1 LPTVADPGQ
10 DAAFDPVG
18 FDPAKPVRVHPLTY
32 LDEGDEVTVGRREDD
47 TYVVLPADGAA
58 LLRRLADGATPAE
71 AAEWYRTSYGET
83 VDMADFVATLVELGF
98 VAGTEDEQPAV
109 DDSPVR
115 WARLGRALFS
125 PVGCVVAVA
134 LLVAA
139 VVEMVRVPGLAPRY
153 TDLFFSRSMVLD
165 GLLVAFGQIPLVLLH
180 ETAHALAGR
189 RLGLRSQLSIGRRLY
204 YVVFLTSLNG
214 LVTVERRK
222 RFLPMLA
229 GMITDL
235 LVVAA
240 FTLAADA
247 AEQHGHLT
255 VVGKMLLA
263 LAYFT
268 LVRVGWQFL
277 FYLET
282 DLYYVVTT
290 VLGCVDLQKTAR
302 RVAYNRL
309 ARLVGRRT
317 PRYDESQFHPR
328 DREVARW
335 YAWLLGVGYAVS
347 IGLLVMTLAP
357 TVTMLGTVF
366 GRFFDPGRASATG
379 LLDSSVFVAF
389 ILAQVTL
396 LTWPSYRARRRAR
409 AAGGAA
415 PAPSAPSTPSAS
427 SASSASS

>member
-1 LPTVADPGQ
+1 MPTVADPGQ
-10 DAAFDPVG
+10 EAA
-18 FDPAKPVRVHPLTY
+18 FDPAKPVRVHQLTY

-71 AAEWYRTSYGET
+71 AAEWYQDTYHES
-83 VDMADFVATLVELGF
+83 VDMADFVAALVELGF
-98 VAGTEDEQPAV
+98 VGAADGAPA
-109 DDSPVR
+109 DDAPADGGPVR

-125 PVGCVVAVA
+125 PVGCVVAMA

-153 TDLFFSRSMVLD
+153 TDLFFSRSMVVD
-165 GLLVAFGQIPLVLLH
+165 GLVVALGQIPLVLLH
-180 ETAHALAGR
+180 ETGHALAGR
-189 RLGLRSQLSIGRRLY
+189 RLGLRSRLSIGRRLY

-222 RFLPMLA
+222 RYLPMLA
-229 GMITDL
+229 GMITDV

-247 AEQHGHLT
+247 TRQHGHLT
-255 VVGKMLLA
+255 MTGRMLLA
-263 LAYFT
+263 LGYFT
-268 LVRVGWQFL
+268 LIRIGWQFL

-290 VLGCVDLQKTAR
+290 VLGCVDLQTTAR

-309 ARLVGRRT
+309 ARLAGRRT
-317 PRYDESQFHPR
+317 PRYDESQFHQR

-335 YAWLLGVGYAVS
+335 YAWLVGFGYAAS
-347 IGLLVMTLAP
+347 IGLLVLALVPTL
-357 TVTMLGTVF
+357 TMLGTVF
-366 GRFFDPGRASATG
+366 GRFLHPGRESTQGLADSAVFVGLMLAQIG
-379 LLDSSVFVAF
+379 LL
-389 ILAQVTL
+389 LR
-396 LTWPSYRARRRAR
+396 PSYRARRAAR
-409 AAGGAA
+409 AARA
-415 PAPSAPSTPSAS
+415 PSAS
-427 SASSASS
+427 S